1 MKKLIIVISSL
12 IIMSIGSF
20 IGTMCHSPSTAKAQ
34 DIQYIPILKEPLDST
49 SIQPKAKS
57 IEQVTKTKYV
67 IRYVKTRDRESE
79 KQLKVANHLIK
90 LLYNNNVSKDSLKY
104 TIPEYFADREEKTVN
119 DSHSIQ

>member
-1 MKKLIIVISSL
+1 
-12 IIMSIGSF
+12 MSIGSF
-20 IGTMCHSPSTAKAQ
+20 VGTMCHAPSTVKAQ

-90 LLYNNNVSKDSLKY
+90 LLYNNNISKDSLKY

>member
-20 IGTMCHSPSTAKAQ
+20 VGTMCHAPCTVKAQ

-49 SIQPKAKS
+49 LIQPKT
-57 IEQVTKTKYV
+57 EQAEQDTKTKYV

-90 LLYNNNVSKDSLKY
+90 LLYNNNISKDSLKY